1 MTADAKVGLLL
12 GLFFIVVIAF
22 LINGLPNFLQT
33 TTPQEEA
40 KTALVA
46 PSGPDLVIDRRITET
61 AQRLVPGIP
70 LRVTEPPQDVIVLN
84 QTLPQSQ
91 MQMPLQTQ
99 MQPQMQTLLPS
110 VVESPVLPQPEASP
124 VVEEPVLSPSPRPM
138 PEPSVAVAAASTTA
152 HVVQKG
158 ETLAVIAQKY
168 YGPEEGNRRAVIQ
181 KLYEANKDVLSS
193 PDKVV
198 VGNKLT
204 IPSLPGSTPKTP
216 SPSESLLKKFT
227 NVFERTDTPAKTTAQ
242 PKPKTAAQPKAALQP
257 VKTDRP
263 AAKPKTKEYI
273 VQPGD
278 TLWKIAEKTIGDG
291 RQFNTLV
298 QLNKDRLKNADD
310 VIVGMKIVVPA
321 P

>member
-1 MTADAKVGLLL
+1 MEKGVVQMTADAKVGLLL

-22 LINGLPNFLQT
+22 LINGLPTFLQT
-33 TTPQEEA
+33 DAPQEGA

-61 AQRLVPGIP
+61 AQRLTPGIP
-70 LRVTEPPQDVIVLN
+70 LRVTQPPQDVIVLE
-84 QTLPQSQ
+84 QTLPQ
-91 MQMPLQTQ
+91 TEAF
-99 MQPQMQTLLPS
+99 LPAA
-110 VVESPVLPQPEASP
+110 VETPVLPQPQPQVVSVIEEQAGRLP
-124 VVEEPVLSPSPRPM
+124 VPTPVPSTA
-138 PEPSVAVAAASTTA
+138 AVNTQA

-193 PDKVV
+193 PDKVRA
-198 VGNKLT
+198 GNKLT
-204 IPSLPGSTPKTP
+204 IPSLPGSAPKAA
-216 SPSESLLKKFT
+216 SESLHQKFG
-227 NVFERTDTPAKTTAQ
+227 NVFERTAPQ
-242 PKPKTAAQPKAALQP
+242 PKTGSVA
-257 VKTDRP
+257 P
-263 AAKPKTKEYI
+263 AAKPKTKEYV

-278 TLWKIAEKTIGDG
+278 TLWKIAEKTLGDG

-310 VIVGMKIVVPA
+310 VIVGMKLVVPA